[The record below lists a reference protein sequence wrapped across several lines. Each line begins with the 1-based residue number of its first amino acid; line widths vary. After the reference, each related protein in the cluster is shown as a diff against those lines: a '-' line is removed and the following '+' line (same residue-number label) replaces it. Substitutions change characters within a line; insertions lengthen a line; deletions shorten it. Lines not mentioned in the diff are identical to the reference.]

1 MRMITTCSPFLDE
14 AQRGGIVACLRTH
27 SMWSPAPTL
36 TCNSQSP
43 WESDG
48 QTAERD
54 LPTKVP
60 APERVL
66 RMYVLQDS

>member
-27 SMWSPAPTL
+27 SMWSQSRLSPAPTL
-36 TCNSQSP
+36 TCNSLSP

-54 LPTKVP
+54 LPT
-60 APERVL
+60 
-66 RMYVLQDS
+66 